1 MVANVNWREGEW
13 GEYVMF
19 LRSHGSRYAMPELQ
33 CLACNRVISEE
44 EMSEFRGDVRCPYC
58 GFRVLKKTRSKK
70 IAKQVIPE

>member
-1 MVANVNWREGEW
+1 
-13 GEYVMF
+13 MF
-19 LRSHGSRYAMPELQ
+19 LRNPGKRIVMPELQ

-70 IAKQVIPE
+70 IAKQVFSE